1 MEDIMKKIINKLILF
16 GGGFFTGFIFEGKI
30 VVKTKFEP
38 WSLFDT
44 LIIIILAGIT
54 FLISIFLD
62 KVSVKEEK

>member
-1 MEDIMKKIINKLILF
+1 MKKIVNKVILF
-16 GGGFFTGFIFEGKI
+16 GGGFFTGFIFAGKL

-44 LIIIILAGIT
+44 LIIISLVGIT

-62 KVSVKEEK
+62 KVTIKEEK

>member
-1 MEDIMKKIINKLILF
+1 MKKIVNKVILF
-16 GGGFFTGFIFEGKI
+16 GGGFFTGFIFAGKLF
-30 VVKTKFEP
+30 VKTKFEP

-62 KVSVKEEK
+62 KINIKEEK